1 MTTPLSSSQ
10 ITERTVYLERYRA
23 IAMGIFESYPT
34 FLLVVLVRWF
44 HGSSID
50 KSIVSSAAQAGLL
63 LSPLMLFLSR
73 RLGWSS
79 PKTLSGVVALSSIA
93 FFGAAF
99 TTSRETFVAL
109 TTLGV
114 LLPAT
119 ATPLITSIFNNN
131 YPSTRRGQ
139 LFAQNQSIRIGTSII
154 FSSAAGWFLTGRIEL
169 YFLVMLTFGLA
180 LGWASSLIRQIPG
193 ENASTPPTPLLSCFR
208 YLASDSVLRNTTI
221 SWMLLG
227 LGNLMMLP
235 LRVEYLANPHYGLNL
250 SELNIALFVSVL
262 PNLARLAGTYVWGRL
277 FDTMNFFT
285 LRMILN
291 VSFMIGI
298 VSFFMTS
305 SWISL
310 ALAAL
315 IFGFSTSGGDVA
327 WSLWVTK
334 FAPEDRVPDYMAV
347 HTFFTG
353 VRGLIAP
360 FAAFTL
366 LEVLSIQSL
375 SLLAAA
381 LIISATVMLFPVRE
395 LAKSRSS
402 S

>member
-1 MTTPLSSSQ
+1 
-10 ITERTVYLERYRA
+10 
-23 IAMGIFESYPT
+23 MGIFESYPT
-34 FLLVVLVRWF
+34 FVLMVLVRWF
-44 HGSSID
+44 HGTALD
-50 KSIVSSAAQAGLL
+50 KSIVAAAAQGGLL
-63 LSPLMLFLSR
+63 LSPLMLFTSR
-73 RLGWSS
+73 RLGWAS
-79 PKTLSGVVALSSIA
+79 PKILSTVIALSSIA
-93 FFGAAF
+93 FFGAACAPTRELFVIF
-99 TTSRETFVAL
+99 TTV
-109 TTLGV
+109 GV

-131 YPSTRRGQ
+131 YPANRRGQ

-154 FSSAAGWFLTGRIEL
+154 FSSAAGWCLTGRIEL
-169 YFLVMLTFGLA
+169 YFVVMLIFGIT
-180 LGWASSLIRQIPG
+180 LGWASLLIRQIPG

-208 YLASDSVLRNTTI
+208 YLATDNVLRSTTI

-227 LGNLMMLP
+227 LGNLMMIP
-235 LRVEYLANPHYGLNL
+235 LRVEYLANPRYGLNL
-250 SELNIALFVSVL
+250 TEINIALFVSVL
-262 PNLARLAGTYVWGRL
+262 PNVARLAGTYVWGRL

-291 VSFMIGI
+291 MSFMVGI

-305 SWISL
+305 SWTSL

-315 IFGFSTSGGDVA
+315 IFGFSTAGGDVA

-360 FAAFTL
+360 ITAFTL
-366 LEVLSIQSL
+366 LEILPIQTL
-375 SLLAAA
+375 SLLAAT
-381 LIISATVMLFPVRE
+381 LIILATLMLFPIRE
-395 LAKSRSS
+395 LAKRRSDA
-402 S
+402 